1 MTHEPSTP
9 TSRPATSARIVR
21 GCRGRDCSARERVER
36 AARCYVNR
44 LPLEVPGLQQ
54 AIEAPT
60 LEQLAI
66 AYNVSVARIQ
76 RVLNGE

>member
-1 MTHEPSTP
+1 
-9 TSRPATSARIVR
+9 
-21 GCRGRDCSARERVER
+21 
-36 AARCYVNR
+36 VNR